1 MYQVSGALARLE
13 ALASSRPIGERLE
26 APPTTGLKMSWYRG
40 RCRSWNQKNIIY
52 IIANVILSLL

>member
-26 APPTTGLKMSWYRG
+26 APHLGGLTEPEQGWYAV
-40 RCRSWNQKNIIY
+40 SQ
-52 IIANVILSLL
+52 S